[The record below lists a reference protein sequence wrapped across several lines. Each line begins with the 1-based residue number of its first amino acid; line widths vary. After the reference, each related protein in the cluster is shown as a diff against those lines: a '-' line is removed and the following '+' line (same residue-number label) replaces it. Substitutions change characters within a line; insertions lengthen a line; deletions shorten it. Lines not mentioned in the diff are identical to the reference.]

1 MKINHSFTAVL
12 FSAIF
17 SLCHYYAIAQGNGVH
32 VVVID
37 AGHGGIDPG
46 NLGTRRYKT
55 KEKDISLAVA
65 LKLGKYIQDNL
76 PDVKVI
82 YTRTT
87 DIAVSL
93 ERRAEIA
100 NEAEA
105 DVFISVHCDAFTKS
119 SVTGTTSIV
128 LGRNHGDE
136 NMRVAIKENSV
147 ILLED
152 NYEET
157 YSGFD
162 PTKPET
168 WIAIT
173 LYQNA
178 FLYQSIS
185 LAQKIQDEFK
195 TRVQRKDRGVK
206 QQPLYV
212 TSRTAMPAVLVEL
225 GFLTN
230 PKEEDFLNSEKG
242 QNYMA
247 SAIYRAFRDYKLERD
262 AFEKITAGD
271 TQEIQV
277 PKIIIPT
284 DTAKILDNPDPVEP
298 KESLPTVYYTVQV
311 ATSGLKKELI
321 PENFKGQE
329 GIEIYEENGLYKYVY
344 GKAKSLKD
352 ANALKQKMKE
362 NGFKD
367 AFVIG
372 IKDGQRIP
380 LGEVKD
386 FLQ

>member
-1 MKINHSFTAVL
+1 MS
-12 FSAIF
+12 
-17 SLCHYYAIAQGNGVH
+17 QGNGVQ

-37 AGHGGIDPG
+37 AGHGGRDPG

-65 LKLGKYIQDNL
+65 LRVGQYIQDNL
-76 PDVKVI
+76 KDVKVI
-82 YTRTT
+82 YTRKT

-93 ERRAEIA
+93 EKRAQIA

-105 DVFISVHCDAFTKS
+105 DVFISIHCDSFTKS

-157 YSGFD
+157 YAGFD

-173 LYQNA
+173 LYQNT
-178 FLYQSIS
+178 FLNQSIS

-195 TRVQRKDRGVK
+195 SRVKRKDRGVK

-230 PKEEDFLNSEKG
+230 PTEEDFLNSESG
-242 QNYMA
+242 QKYMA
-247 SAIYRAFRDYKLERD
+247 SAIFRAFRDYKIERD
-262 AFEKITAGD
+262 AFAKITAGVKTKVPEIVIQDVID
-271 TQEIQV
+271 TS
-277 PKIIIPT
+277 
-284 DTAKILDNPDPVEP
+284 KILPNPNPELP
-298 KESLPTVYYTVQV
+298 KETIPTVYYTIQI
-311 ATSGLKKELI
+311 ATSGLKKDLK
-321 PENFKGQE
+321 PENFNGQE
-329 GIEIYEENGLYKYVY
+329 GIEIYEDGGLYKYVY
-344 GKAKSLKD
+344 GRAQSLKD
-352 ANALKQKMKE
+352 ANTLKQKMKAV
-362 NGFKD
+362 GFKD

-372 IKDGQRIP
+372 IKDGERIP
-380 LGEVKD
+380 LSEVKEI
-386 FLQ
+386 LQ